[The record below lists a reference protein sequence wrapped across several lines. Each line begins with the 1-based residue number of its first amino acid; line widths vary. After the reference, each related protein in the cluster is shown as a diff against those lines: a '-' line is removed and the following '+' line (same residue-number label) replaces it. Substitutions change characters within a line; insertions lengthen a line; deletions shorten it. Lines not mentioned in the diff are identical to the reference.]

1 MSWALCWALGH
12 RDVEGFVFILE
23 DPQLIIRN
31 RYIINYVRNV
41 VSAAILVHTL
51 IYIFSSVI
59 LYLNTT
65 QRM

>member
-1 MSWALCWALGH
+1 VANETADNTTWSERARAEEREVKRLGN
-12 RDVEGFVFILE
+12 
-23 DPQLIIRN
+23 QIRM
-31 RYIINYVRNV
+31 IKRNV